1 MKKVSSNDG
10 RGGIFSL
17 FRDKLLAYGG
27 IRSFESVTLHVS
39 GMRHAVDYELVM
51 LPDHAQV
58 SAYAVEYRDGEAVRR
73 LEKRAACS
81 GEDALEL
88 MNRCRLLSWDGFH
101 GKHPRGVKDGEMFSL
116 KASVNGG
123 RKIEANGSQSFPR
136 HYRDFRDGLRALFEK
151 SRQIPV
157 DGDKQETTEKGRGG
171 VTLSE
176 FTYSPGYSDMRGARH
191 CERLAKDAD
200 GAWTLVCEDRESF
213 DAPTVVTVYAVRT
226 EEEAEFEAFLLENK
240 VASLADRGA
249 GDDFACDYHP
259 WEFRIV
265 FEALSGEKR
274 KRVYRSFDQYKKYSE
289 EDEALIH
296 ATRERFRALRGE
308 KLSETAVKPE

>member
-1 MKKVSSNDG
+1 MKKNSSDDG
-10 RGGIFSL
+10 RRGGL
-17 FRDKLLAYGG
+17 ALLRDRLRGRV
-27 IRSFESVTLHVS
+27 RSFESVTLHVS
-39 GMRHAVDYELVM
+39 GMRHAVDYEILM
-51 LPDHAQV
+51 LADHAQV
-58 SAYAVEYRDGEAVRR
+58 SAYAVGYRDGEAVRR

-101 GKHPRGVKDGEMFSL
+101 GKHPRGVKDGETFSL

-123 RKIEANGSQSFPR
+123 RKIEANGSQNFPR
-136 HYRDFRDGLRALFEK
+136 HYREFRDGLRALFEK

-157 DGDKQETTEKGRGG
+157 DGDKQDTTEKGRGG

-213 DAPTVVTVYAVRT
+213 DAPTVVTTYAVSA
-226 EEEAEFEAFLLENK
+226 EKAAEFEAFLLENK
-240 VASLADRGA
+240 AASLADRGMS
-249 GDDFACDYHP
+249 GDFACDYHP

-265 FEALSGEKR
+265 FENLSAEKR

-289 EDEALIH
+289 EDEALIR